1 MAVLEFFQP
10 SVKLHN
16 RHISSYTF
24 NLCDLYI
31 TYIICICLSSNRF
44 LLFFLRLL
52 CVVYCFLLLG
62 PPSILRR
69 GLKSHQP
76 KKSMSFPLDAESWFQ
91 IKDSH
96 GILRGLSNPQ
106 SPKGCQLH
114 PPLLGSHS
122 LSHWARD
129 RDQSFCQASIFS
141 WLQQHIPGLS
151 KYQDL
156 CISMDGDF
164 VWFFVTAVRKISL
177 RDLTHLTFDT
187 SIDLI
192 SIFPLWPLHANWQV
206 PYTTQRIMGR
216 FQDLSWR
223 HYVFFLI
230 GVPTLPPEDVTKHM
244 SYVSE
249 LSHLIQQ
256 LQSNNQMSQNKMATN
271 WWKLLRHIWLL
282 IPDIQ
287 IHIIMWKSEDF
298 WGATRSD

>member
-1 MAVLEFFQP
+1 MYRCVPPFEALPYPPRVGPTQTHAKQECMAVLEFFQP

-24 NLCDLYI
+24 TLCDLYI

-114 PPLLGSHS
+114 PPSP
-122 LSHWARD
+122 W
-129 RDQSFCQASIFS
+129 
-141 WLQQHIPGLS
+141 IP
-151 KYQDL
+151 
-156 CISMDGDF
+156 
-164 VWFFVTAVRKISL
+164 
-177 RDLTHLTFDT
+177 
-187 SIDLI
+187 
-192 SIFPLWPLHANWQV
+192 
-206 PYTTQRIMGR
+206 
-216 FQDLSWR
+216 
-223 HYVFFLI
+223 
-230 GVPTLPPEDVTKHM
+230 LP
-244 SYVSE
+244 
-249 LSHLIQQ
+249 
-256 LQSNNQMSQNKMATN
+256 
-271 WWKLLRHIWLL
+271 
-282 IPDIQ
+282 
-287 IHIIMWKSEDF
+287 
-298 WGATRSD
+298 